1 MKNAIYRM
9 ESLSPFDLQ
18 GTAEHLSAM
27 AAKGWRLEK
36 IGRYFWKYQRAEAA
50 YIHYAVTCPPA
61 AEENGDMGDRLFFQ
75 ELCSAAGWE
84 VVTDWASLQ
93 IYANPAEIP
102 TPLETDEALRLEM
115 IHQSMRRTYL
125 RDHRNQLF
133 CFVVLLIFTLTQL
146 FRFPHSYCLSG
157 LGLSLPPFCL
167 LSLFGEAYAI
177 AGYNLWLRRSRRL
190 VEEGGG
196 PAAVPRFYRVL
207 SRLSVILT
215 GVLFLAL
222 VFTLFP
228 LSRPSAWT
236 ALAALLALAFGVLFR
251 LLDGF
256 LQRRGASREFRFF
269 TALVLFFLC
278 LLPAGFEN
286 FRPFGF
292 LDEPS
297 YTWNS
302 QEWDAE
308 PQPLPLTVETLT
320 GQSWPH
326 VRRSI
331 SSHGRTPLAAETA
344 YSEAAAQEN
353 GKEAYL
359 NYIILDVPNDFVYRA
374 ILDDMLRDT
383 EFFIYQP
390 SDPVPWGAD
399 AAYRRVYRN
408 GTPSGDQLLCYSGR
422 ILTVYT
428 EGLPVDDIQ
437 KALIAARL
445 APNS

>member
-1 MKNAIYRM
+1 MKNAMYRM

-177 AGYNLWLRRSRRL
+177 AGYNLWLRRSLRL
-190 VEEGGG
+190 VEEAQ
-196 PAAVPRFYRVL
+196 PSVRHPDRRTVPCLDIYAFPPVP
-207 SRLSVILT
+207 SVGLDCTRRIAGT
-215 GVLFLAL
+215 C
-222 VFTLFP
+222 
-228 LSRPSAWT
+228 
-236 ALAALLALAFGVLFR
+236 FR
-251 LLDGF
+251 
-256 LQRRGASREFRFF
+256 
-269 TALVLFFLC
+269 
-278 LLPAGFEN
+278 
-286 FRPFGF
+286 
-292 LDEPS
+292 
-297 YTWNS
+297 
-302 QEWDAE
+302 
-308 PQPLPLTVETLT
+308 
-320 GQSWPH
+320 
-326 VRRSI
+326 
-331 SSHGRTPLAAETA
+331 
-344 YSEAAAQEN
+344 
-353 GKEAYL
+353 
-359 NYIILDVPNDFVYRA
+359 RA
-374 ILDDMLRDT
+374 I
-383 EFFIYQP
+383 P
-390 SDPVPWGAD
+390 A
-399 AAYRRVYRN
+399 
-408 GTPSGDQLLCYSGR
+408 SGR
-422 ILTVYT
+422 ISPT
-428 EGLPVDDIQ
+428 EGSFPGIPFLHSACSLLSLPPSS
-437 KALIAARL
+437 RL
-445 APNS
+445 